1 MLDEPSVG
9 IEPPEGYLPRQM
21 GVPSA
26 PGPLRAVQMRALIL
40 AGACWALPQQRVS
53 SLTHPHP
60 ERSAH
65 SVLSCPLCGRS
76 LQPVSLCVQESAQD
90 LTQNFSLAALQKTL
104 VQITG
109 LFESLCNLAS

>member
-26 PGPLRAVQMRALIL
+26 PAPLRAVQMRALVL

-53 SLTHPHP
+53 SFSQPTQSGLLHFVSFPLGADWSGP
-60 ERSAH
+60 EGLH
-65 SVLSCPLCGRS
+65 KPS
-76 LQPVSLCVQESAQD
+76 L
-90 LTQNFSLAALQKTL
+90 
-104 VQITG
+104 G
-109 LFESLCNLAS
+109 